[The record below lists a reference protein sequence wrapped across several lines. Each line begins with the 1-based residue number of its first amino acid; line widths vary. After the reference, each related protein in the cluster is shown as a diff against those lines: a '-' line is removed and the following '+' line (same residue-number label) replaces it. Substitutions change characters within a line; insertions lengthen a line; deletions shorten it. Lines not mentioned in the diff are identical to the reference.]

1 MLTLI
6 MFLPLVA
13 VILCTPLPKSMRE
26 AARWIALFIAA
37 INVVLSGFLL
47 VSYKVGGGM
56 QFEVMHRWI
65 PQIGMNYHVGVD
77 GISLPLVVLTTAL
90 TFLAVL
96 ASWKIK
102 VKPKLY
108 FAMLM
113 LLSVGMIGVF
123 CALDLILFYVFWEL
137 VLVPMYF
144 LINEW
149 GGERRQYAAIKFF
162 LYTFFGSVFML
173 VGIIALYLL
182 TGTFDIIEL
191 QNATADLPAFV
202 AFGPQWW
209 IFAAFLLGFAI
220 KVPIWPL
227 HTWLPDAHTE
237 APTAGSVL
245 LAGIMLKMGIYGFL
259 RIALPI
265 LPDAF
270 RWFQPIL
277 AVLAV
282 ISIIYGAV
290 VAFAQTDIKKL
301 VAYSSVSHM
310 GFAMLGI
317 ASGTAIGFAAAM
329 AVSVS
334 HGLTTGM
341 LFFLVG
347 MIYERTHTRKIKELS
362 GIAAQMPIY
371 AAVFAFVSF
380 ASMGL
385 PLLSG
390 FMGEF
395 LSIVG
400 AWEGFAAFDMQW
412 LVVVAAVGILLGG
425 AYTLWLIQRVVFGD
439 PSEAVEG
446 QPDMNLREMAI
457 IAPLAIACVAFGV
470 YWALLL
476 NYIDPAART
485 LARLIGG

>member
-1 MLTLI
+1 
-6 MFLPLVA
+6 MFLPLIA
-13 VILCTPLPKSMRE
+13 VIICALLPKG
-26 AARWIALFIAA
+26 AQGLAKWVALFIAA
-37 INVVLSGFLL
+37 LNMILAFFLAFT
-47 VSYKVGGGM
+47 YRFGAGM
-56 QFEVMHRWI
+56 QFETLREWI

-77 GISLPLVVLTTAL
+77 GLSLPLVVLTCVL

-96 ASWKIK
+96 ASWNIE

-123 CALDLILFYVFWEL
+123 TALDLILFYVFWEL

-144 LINEW
+144 LINQW

-173 VGIIALYLL
+173 VAIIALYLA
-182 TGTFDIIEL
+182 TGTFDIIAL
-191 QNATADLPAFV
+191 QNAELP
-202 AFGPQWW
+202 G
-209 IFAAFLLGFAI
+209 FAAFGWQWWVFAAFFLGFAI
-220 KVPIWPL
+220 KVPIWPF
-227 HTWLPDAHTE
+227 HTWLPDAHVE

-245 LAGIMLKMGIYGFL
+245 LAGILLKMGTYGFL

-265 LPDAF
+265 LPEAF
-270 RWFQPIL
+270 EWFQPIL

-282 ISIIYGAV
+282 ISIVYGAA
-290 VAFAQTDIKKL
+290 VAFAQTDVKKL

-329 AVSVS
+329 AVNIS
-334 HGLTTGM
+334 HALTTGM

-347 MIYERTHTRKIKELS
+347 MIYERTHTRKIEKLGGVAS
-362 GIAAQMPIY
+362 QMPIY
-371 AAVFAFVSF
+371 AAIFTFACF

-390 FMGEF
+390 FIGEF

-400 AWEGFAAFDMQW
+400 AWEGFARFDMQW
-412 LVVVAAVGILLGG
+412 LVVVAAIGILLGG
-425 AYTLWLIQRVVFGD
+425 AYTLWLIQRMIFGD
-439 PSEAVEG
+439 PTKAVEG
-446 QPDMNLREMAI
+446 QPDINLREI
-457 IAPLAIACVAFGV
+457 FVIAPLALAIISFGV
-470 YWALLL
+470 YWAFLL
-476 NYIDPAART
+476 NYIDPAARS